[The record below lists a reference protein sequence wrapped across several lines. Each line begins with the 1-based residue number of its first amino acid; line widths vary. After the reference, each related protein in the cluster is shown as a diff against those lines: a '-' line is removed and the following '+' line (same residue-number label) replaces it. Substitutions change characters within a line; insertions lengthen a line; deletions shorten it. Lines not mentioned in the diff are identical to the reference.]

1 MADGSVV
8 LVGGQDP
15 VKKTVLDDAW
25 VIPADE
31 SASPEQRAML
41 SAVYRI
47 LDRLPV
53 NQRLA
58 WTLRY
63 VEGEQLERVAELC
76 NCSLATVKRR
86 IKAAH
91 EAIQREVKHD

>member
-1 MADGSVV
+1 
-8 LVGGQDP
+8 
-15 VKKTVLDDAW
+15 
-25 VIPADE
+25 
-31 SASPEQRAML
+31 ML
-41 SAVYRI
+41 AAVYRV

-86 IKAAH
+86 IKSAH
-91 EAIQREVKHD
+91 DAVQREVHHE